1 MTFEIPEEMEW
12 ATYDASRVWQISKG
26 GGHNFTAE
34 VTAVGDNGSYDY
46 DSMIFYVSEK
56 VDKNE
61 FHNASNYIKGTAEIY
76 QDHLRENIKLD
87 KKAIS
92 TLQKNKS
99 EEKSIERIK
108 KGIAEMEAK
117 IPLAKIYEHDLG
129 IPDSHILGSKN
140 IPFHVLLW
148 RNQRVYYFTFSKPT
162 ENSAQRIKDLI
173 ARFRTRELYEV
184 PNEPGICFPYG
195 FIADDGKTAY
205 ELKNSLRFT
214 RTPNVI
220 FSLLTA
226 SANDPWQTRPTSG
239 LYDSDFRPG
248 YDRQKWKKARCSTA
262 STSASAW
269 PPSKAGAST
278 RAPTPANGNAPG
290 SAWPIQAAPSIRW

>member
-56 VDKNE
+56 VDKSE

-108 KGIAEMEAK
+108 KGIAEMEGRPQKLSAT
-117 IPLAKIYEHDLG
+117 
-129 IPDSHILGSKN
+129 PDHFGKVL
-140 IPFHVLLW
+140 PHVLS
-148 RNQRVYYFTFSKPT
+148 RTQRHRARHDPDRPVQWLQP
-162 ENSAQRIKDLI
+162 AQACPAD
-173 ARFRTRELYEV
+173 
-184 PNEPGICFPYG
+184 EPQPL
-195 FIADDGKTAY
+195 DGQ
-205 ELKNSLRFT
+205 
-214 RTPNVI
+214 P
-220 FSLLTA
+220 
-226 SANDPWQTRPTSG
+226 
-239 LYDSDFRPG
+239 
-248 YDRQKWKKARCSTA
+248 
-262 STSASAW
+262 
-269 PPSKAGAST
+269 
-278 RAPTPANGNAPG
+278 
-290 SAWPIQAAPSIRW
+290 

>member
-108 KGIAEMEAK
+108 KGIAEMEGRPQKLSAT
-117 IPLAKIYEHDLG
+117 
-129 IPDSHILGSKN
+129 PDHFGKVL
-140 IPFHVLLW
+140 PHVLS
-148 RNQRVYYFTFSKPT
+148 RTQRHRARHDPDRPVQWLQP
-162 ENSAQRIKDLI
+162 AQACPAD
-173 ARFRTRELYEV
+173 
-184 PNEPGICFPYG
+184 EPQPL
-195 FIADDGKTAY
+195 DGQ
-205 ELKNSLRFT
+205 
-214 RTPNVI
+214 P
-220 FSLLTA
+220 
-226 SANDPWQTRPTSG
+226 
-239 LYDSDFRPG
+239 
-248 YDRQKWKKARCSTA
+248 
-262 STSASAW
+262 
-269 PPSKAGAST
+269 
-278 RAPTPANGNAPG
+278 
-290 SAWPIQAAPSIRW
+290 

>member
-117 IPLAKIYEHDLG
+117 IPLAKIDHF
-129 IPDSHILGSKN
+129 
-140 IPFHVLLW
+140 FHFAGVVVLL
-148 RNQRVYYFTFSKPT
+148 R
-162 ENSAQRIKDLI
+162 
-173 ARFRTRELYEV
+173 
-184 PNEPGICFPYG
+184 
-195 FIADDGKTAY
+195 
-205 ELKNSLRFT
+205 
-214 RTPNVI
+214 
-220 FSLLTA
+220 
-226 SANDPWQTRPTSG
+226 
-239 LYDSDFRPG
+239 
-248 YDRQKWKKARCSTA
+248 
-262 STSASAW
+262 
-269 PPSKAGAST
+269 
-278 RAPTPANGNAPG
+278 
-290 SAWPIQAAPSIRW
+290 IQALAVAGHAMLVNDGETEVSFTSCLDQAVERRKCGG

>member
-1 MTFEIPEEMEW
+1 LDS
-12 ATYDASRVWQISKG
+12 TYCPSEFYVRRYPSP
-26 GGHNFTAE
+26 
-34 VTAVGDNGSYDY
+34 AVGDNGSYDY

-129 IPDSHILGSKN
+129 ITRGQGS
-140 IPFHVLLW
+140 
-148 RNQRVYYFTFSKPT
+148 
-162 ENSAQRIKDLI
+162 
-173 ARFRTRELYEV
+173 
-184 PNEPGICFPYG
+184 
-195 FIADDGKTAY
+195 
-205 ELKNSLRFT
+205 
-214 RTPNVI
+214 
-220 FSLLTA
+220 
-226 SANDPWQTRPTSG
+226 
-239 LYDSDFRPG
+239 SD
-248 YDRQKWKKARCSTA
+248 
-262 STSASAW
+262 
-269 PPSKAGAST
+269 
-278 RAPTPANGNAPG
+278 
-290 SAWPIQAAPSIRW
+290 

>member
-1 MTFEIPEEMEW
+1 MKRVLMGLILLSSSNITWAEAPSSKYQECLGRVTFEIPEEMEW

-117 IPLAKIYEHDLG
+117 RVSE
-129 IPDSHILGSKN
+129 ILCNRLMSDTVAEN
-140 IPFHVLLW
+140 W
-148 RNQRVYYFTFSKPT
+148 RHHEQ
-162 ENSAQRIKDLI
+162 D
-173 ARFRTRELYEV
+173 
-184 PNEPGICFPYG
+184 
-195 FIADDGKTAY
+195 
-205 ELKNSLRFT
+205 
-214 RTPNVI
+214 
-220 FSLLTA
+220 
-226 SANDPWQTRPTSG
+226 
-239 LYDSDFRPG
+239 
-248 YDRQKWKKARCSTA
+248 
-262 STSASAW
+262 
-269 PPSKAGAST
+269 
-278 RAPTPANGNAPG
+278 
-290 SAWPIQAAPSIRW
+290 